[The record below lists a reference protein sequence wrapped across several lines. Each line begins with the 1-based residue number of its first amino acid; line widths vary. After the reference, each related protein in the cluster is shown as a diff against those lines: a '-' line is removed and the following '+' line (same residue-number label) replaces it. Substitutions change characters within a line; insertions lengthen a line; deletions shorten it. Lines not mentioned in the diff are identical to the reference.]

1 MLAGIKHHEMM
12 AAVAMIAA
20 EKSQAENQLK

>member
-1 MLAGIKHHEMM
+1 MLAVIKHHEMM
-12 AAVAMIAA
+12 ATIGMIAA